1 MIITAFTIGGK
12 ELIMDNN
19 ETLSLES
26 TTSEG
31 SGAGV
36 SEEKG
41 SATVPQEQNTTETNG
56 TEGGTSV
63 DNGPEVAPF
72 MTIRYNHEERHLTQE
87 EAVTLAQ
94 KGVAYD
100 DMYKTIS
107 RAAALKGTDV
117 KTFIGLEKAQDD
129 AYREELIAKYGE
141 DDMET
146 VNSLMELYNQKKES
160 TIKAAEEAEA
170 QKQREQQ
177 TTLESRL
184 ADEFITLQKEF
195 PEIEKFDALPK
206 SVINAAA
213 KGQDLLS
220 AYLLYQHSEHK
231 KAEAAKKTAEAAKNA
246 SGGSLADTPVENNN
260 SVMNAMMEVFSR

>member
-1 MIITAFTIGGK
+1 
-12 ELIMDNN
+12 MDNN

-36 SEEKG
+36 SEENG

-72 MTIRYNHEERHLTQE
+72 MTIQYNHEDRHLTQE

-100 DMYKTIS
+100 DIYKTIS

-117 KTFIGLEKAQDD
+117 KTFIKSFEKAQDD

-146 VNSLMELYNQKKES
+146 VDSLMELYNQKKES

-170 QKQREQQ
+170 QKQKEQQ

-184 ADEFITLQKEF
+184 ADEFIRLQQEF
-195 PEIEKFDALPK
+195 PEVEKFESLPK
-206 SVINAAA
+206 SVVSAAA

-220 AYLLYQHSEHK
+220 AYLLYQHTENK

-246 SGGSLADTPVENNN
+246 SGGSMSSTPET
-260 SVMNAMMEVFSR
+260 SSSISEAFIRGLYG

>member
-1 MIITAFTIGGK
+1 
-12 ELIMDNN
+12 MDNN

-72 MTIRYNHEERHLTQE
+72 MTIQYNHEDRHLTQE

-107 RAAALKGTDV
+107 RAAALKGTDF
-117 KTFIGLEKAQDD
+117 KTFIKDIKGFEKAQDD

-146 VNSLMELYNQKKES
+146 VNGLMELYNQKKES

-195 PEIEKFDALPK
+195 PEVEKFDALPK
-206 SVINAAA
+206 SVVNAAA

>member
-1 MIITAFTIGGK
+1 
-12 ELIMDNN
+12 MDNN
-19 ETLSLES
+19 ETLNLES

-41 SATVPQEQNTTETNG
+41 SATVPQEQNTNETNG

-72 MTIRYNHEERHLTQE
+72 MTIQYNHEDRHLTQE

-100 DMYKTIS
+100 DMYKTVA

-117 KTFIGLEKAQDD
+117 KTFIKSFEKAQDD

-146 VNSLMELYNQKKES
+146 VDSLMELYNQKKES

-170 QKQREQQ
+170 QKQKEQQ

-184 ADEFITLQKEF
+184 ADEFIRLQQEF
-195 PEIEKFDALPK
+195 PEAEKFEALPK
-206 SVINAAA
+206 SVVSAAA

-220 AYLLYQHSEHK
+220 AYLLYQHTENK

-246 SGGSLADTPVENNN
+246 SGGSMSSTPET
-260 SVMNAMMEVFSR
+260 SSSISEAFIRGLYG

>member
-1 MIITAFTIGGK
+1 
-12 ELIMDNN
+12 MDDN

-36 SEEKG
+36 SEENG
-41 SATVPQEQNTTETNG
+41 SATVPQEQNTTETNE

-72 MTIRYNHEERHLTQE
+72 MTIRYNHEDRHLTQE

-117 KTFIGLEKAQDD
+117 KTFIKNFEKAQDSFEKAQDD
-129 AYREELIAKYGE
+129 AYREELIARYGE

-146 VNSLMELYNQKKES
+146 VNSLMELYNRKKES

-195 PEIEKFDALPK
+195 PEVEKFEALPK
-206 SVINAAA
+206 SVVSAAA

-220 AYLLYQHSEHK
+220 AYLLYQHTENK

-246 SGGSLADTPVENNN
+246 SGGSMSSTPET
-260 SVMNAMMEVFSR
+260 SSSISEAFIRGLYG

>member
-1 MIITAFTIGGK
+1 
-12 ELIMDNN
+12 MDNI

-36 SEEKG
+36 SAENG
-41 SATVPQEQNTTETNG
+41 SATVPQEQNTTETNE

-72 MTIRYNHEERHLTQE
+72 MTIQYNHEDRHLTQE

-100 DMYKTIS
+100 DIYKTIS

-117 KTFIGLEKAQDD
+117 KTFIKSFEKAQDD

-146 VNSLMELYNQKKES
+146 VDSLMELYNQKKES

-170 QKQREQQ
+170 QKQKEQQ

-184 ADEFITLQKEF
+184 ADEFIRLQQEF
-195 PEIEKFDALPK
+195 PEVEKFEALPK
-206 SVINAAA
+206 SVVSAAA

-220 AYLLYQHSEHK
+220 AYLLYQHTENK

-246 SGGSLADTPVENNN
+246 SGGSMSSTPET
-260 SVMNAMMEVFSR
+260 SSSISEAFIRGLYG

>member
-1 MIITAFTIGGK
+1 
-12 ELIMDNN
+12 MDNN
-19 ETLSLES
+19 ELNLES
-26 TTSEG
+26 AISQ
-31 SGAGV
+31 
-36 SEEKG
+36 EEIAVDTEDNG
-41 SATVPQEQNTTETNG
+41 SATVPQEQNTEVSIEA
-56 TEGGTSV
+56 EGGTSA
-63 DNGPEVAPF
+63 NGGENEPPAPF
-72 MTIRYNHEERHLTQE
+72 ITVPHNHNDVPLNYA
-87 EAVTLAQ
+87 EATDWIQIGMASKPMLETVR
-94 KGVAYD
+94 
-100 DMYKTIS
+100 

-117 KTFIGLEKAQDD
+117 KSFLESFEKAQDD

-184 ADEFITLQKEF
+184 ADEFIRLQQEF
-195 PEIEKFDALPK
+195 PEVEKFDALPK
-206 SVINAAA
+206 SVVNAAA

-246 SGGSLADTPVENNN
+246 SGGSLADTPVESNN

>member
-1 MIITAFTIGGK
+1 
-12 ELIMDNN
+12 MDNN

-41 SATVPQEQNTTETNG
+41 SATVPQEQNTNETNG

-72 MTIRYNHEERHLTQE
+72 MTIQYNHEDRHLTQE

-100 DMYKTIS
+100 DIYKTIS

-117 KTFIGLEKAQDD
+117 KTFIKSFEKAQDD

-184 ADEFITLQKEF
+184 ADEFIRLQQEF
-195 PEIEKFDALPK
+195 PEVEKFDALPK
-206 SVINAAA
+206 SVVNAAA

-246 SGGSLADTPVENNN
+246 SGGSLADTPMENNN

>member
-1 MIITAFTIGGK
+1 
-12 ELIMDNN
+12 MDNN

-72 MTIRYNHEERHLTQE
+72 MTIQYNHEDRHLTQE

-117 KTFIGLEKAQDD
+117 KTFIKGFEKAQDD

-184 ADEFITLQKEF
+184 ADEFIRLQQEF
-195 PEIEKFDALPK
+195 PEVEKFDALPK
-206 SVINAAA
+206 SVVNAAA

-246 SGGSLADTPVENNN
+246 SGGSLLSTPET
-260 SVMNAMMEVFSR
+260 SSSISEAFIRGLYG

>member
-1 MIITAFTIGGK
+1 MIITALTMGGK

-36 SEEKG
+36 SEENG
-41 SATVPQEQNTTETNG
+41 SATVPQEQNTTETNE

-72 MTIRYNHEERHLTQE
+72 MTIQYNHEDRHLTQE

-100 DMYKTIS
+100 DIYKTIS

-117 KTFIGLEKAQDD
+117 KTFIKSFEKAQDD

-146 VNSLMELYNQKKES
+146 VDSLMELYNQKKES

-170 QKQREQQ
+170 QKQKEQQ

-184 ADEFITLQKEF
+184 ADEFIRLQQEF
-195 PEIEKFDALPK
+195 PEVEKFESLPK
-206 SVINAAA
+206 SVVSAAA

-220 AYLLYQHSEHK
+220 AYLLYQHTENK

-246 SGGSLADTPVENNN
+246 SGGSMSSTPET
-260 SVMNAMMEVFSR
+260 SSSISEAFIRGLYG